1 MKKIFTPVI
10 ALASVLAYSNVS
22 AESLLVSD
30 FEDGT
35 TQGWNKGTAAEF
47 PLTVETEE
55 SGNKY
60 IKLISQGENEDEI
73 PDTKITF
80 QNSGGKWRG
89 NYNAKGVKKVTA
101 RFKNNG
107 PAEVEL
113 HAAFGNTLADL
124 RTRYVSTEGAKIPND
139 GEWHE
144 ASFSFEATGLTMVP
158 LGGHGK
164 SNASFSA
171 KEALGNVATVRFSQ
185 GTLNSETGQGHSADG
200 VYTGWNGGP
209 EVVADLWID
218 DIALSN

>member
-10 ALASVLAYSNVS
+10 ALTSVLVYTNGS
-22 AESLLVSD
+22 AEQILISD

-35 TQGWNKGTAAEF
+35 TQGWNKGGAAEM

-55 SGNKY
+55 GGNKY
-60 IKLISQGENEDEI
+60 IKLVSEGETSEN

-80 QNSGGKWRG
+80 QNTGGKWRG
-89 NYNAKGVKKVTA
+89 NYNAKGVKMVTA

-124 RTRYVSTEGAKIPND
+124 RTRYVSKKGAVIPND
-139 GEWHE
+139 GEWHD
-144 ASFSFEATGLTMVP
+144 ATFSFEAEGLQMVP

-164 SNASFSA
+164 SNASFSVQ
-171 KEALGNVATVRFSQ
+171 ETLGNVATVRFSQ
-185 GTLNSETGQGHSADG
+185 GTLGSETGQGHSADG
-200 VYTGWNGGP
+200 LYTGWNGGP

>member
-10 ALASVLAYSNVS
+10 ALASVLVYSNVS
-22 AESLLVSD
+22 AEQLQISD

-35 TQGWNKGTAAEF
+35 TQGWSKGSSAES
-47 PLTVETEE
+47 PLTVETEQ

-60 IKLISQGENEDEI
+60 IKLISQGETSEQ
-73 PDTKITF
+73 PDKKITF

-89 NYNAKGVKKVTA
+89 NYNAKGVKMVTA

-113 HAAFGNTLADL
+113 HAAFANTLADL
-124 RTRYVSTEGAKIPND
+124 RTRYVSTKGATIPND
-139 GEWHE
+139 GEWHD
-144 ASFSFEATGLTMVP
+144 ASFSFETDGLTMVP

-164 SNASFSA
+164 SNASFSVQ
-171 KEALGNVATVRFSQ
+171 ETLGNVATVRFSQ
-185 GTLNSETGQGHSADG
+185 GTLGTETGQGHSADG